1 MLYENLLEI
10 LKSPEALLDQLIE
23 WGIIPHIYEI
33 MCVKCGSVVSLRI
46 RNRKTGFAFLI
57 RCKDCRSE
65 YSLFK
70 NGFFTFNSNET
81 TRMKLPLSNVLK
93 LVYHYFDQKSY
104 TEICQLTG
112 IKSLSTVVD
121 WANFIREV
129 THF

>member
-104 TEICQLTG
+104 TKI
-112 IKSLSTVVD
+112 V
-121 WANFIREV
+121 N
-129 THF
+129 